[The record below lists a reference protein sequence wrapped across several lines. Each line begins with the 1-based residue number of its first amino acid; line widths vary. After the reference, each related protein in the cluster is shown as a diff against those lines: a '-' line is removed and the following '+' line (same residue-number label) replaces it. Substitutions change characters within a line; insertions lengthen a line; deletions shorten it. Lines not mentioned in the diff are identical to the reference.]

1 MNQAVQDALIEAQVE
16 EIKSRAHD
24 PGVSVFLSGDPEI
37 DNAMAVPATFTT
49 TAADRVVIYHT
60 ETGEP
65 REILVNMLAKTL
77 RKRTPDGKPAFS
89 MSPGKAYKRGT
100 FKCELHADHPMW
112 RTVDRDEVGL
122 AGIYCESGHLASAFH
137 VRRHMEHKH
146 GDEAKVLAEYR
157 AQSEKAETTRL
168 MQEQTAAMLKL
179 LERQIPAP
187 APPVEGM
194 GRERRRGEV

>member
-16 EIKSRAHD
+16 EIKARAHD
-24 PGVSVFLSGDPEI
+24 PGFSVFLSGDPDV
-37 DNAMAVPATFTT
+37 DNAMAVPARFTS
-49 TAADRVVIYHT
+49 TAADRVVIYHV

-77 RKRTPDGKPAFS
+77 RKKGADGKPAFS
-89 MSPGKAYKRGT
+89 MSPGKEYKQGT
-100 FKCELHADHPMW
+100 FKCELHAEHPLW
-112 RTVDRDEVGL
+112 RTLDRDEVGL
-122 AGIYCESGHLASAFH
+122 AGIFCESGHLASAFH

-168 MQEQTAAMLKL
+168 MQEQTAAMLRL
-179 LERQIPAP
+179 LERQIPVP
-187 APPVEGM
+187 AATSPALE
-194 GRERRRGEV
+194 RERRRGEA